1 MKFVLIFILI
11 LFCLFSSYGQLPTCI
26 KPVIKTTGNQTVS
39 LSAGYATFV
48 CTATG
53 QNGHPVITNYSWIQ
67 VSGPTATLVNET
79 TKALTVDFPVV
90 GTFVFVVDATDS
102 CGAYSSA
109 LDTLIVTPNAQKDSL
124 AITPKSVHAGTSVVA
139 TVYSVKTGNVTF
151 LCNYGNH
158 QTQTHVVNKT
168 STSPVSATF
177 TTKGWAKKTYT
188 IVAAFANGSTVLGTF
203 TIY

>member
-1 MKFVLIFILI
+1 MKYILLI
-11 LFCLFSSYGQLPTCI
+11 LLFPLFINAQNTCI
-26 KPVIKTTGNQTVS
+26 KPTVS
-39 LSAGYATFV
+39 AGANETVDLNIGYAIFV
-48 CTATG
+48 CTATS
-53 QNGHPVITNYSWIQ
+53 QNGSKKIASYFWVQ
-67 VSGPTATLVNET
+67 ESGPTANLVNGS
-79 TKALTVDFPVV
+79 TKTVTIDFPTT
-90 GTFVFVVDATDS
+90 GTYVFMVTATDS
-102 CGAYSSA
+102 CNAFNSSTV
-109 LDTLIVTPNAQKDSL
+109 TLTVINTPIKDS
-124 AITPKSVHAGTSVVA
+124 ISIIPKSVHAGTSVVA